1 MVDRGLKTR
10 LVIGCIALVAA
21 LSALSGRLLQIEAF
35 HSESLSKAARSHYE
49 DKEPLSARRGRIYD
63 RTGELLARSQTVYT
77 LYADPRHL
85 SDLMIACIGLGKR
98 DQVSPQTIKARF
110 LPEEILG
117 NYREY
122 IADCLAEKLQ
132 RPKHEIARA
141 LRQPGGA
148 DIVLARKVEDDFARD
163 LNKVID
169 EHELGGVYLR
179 EGERRYYPSPLT
191 LTQVIGYVDEK
202 NDGIAGVEKA
212 FDEALK
218 GTPGYRYCERD
229 RERRE
234 IHAYRGLQVDP
245 VPGKDVYLTIDMA
258 LQTVVERELD
268 AVIDR
273 FRPAK
278 VTAIFMDPTNG
289 EILAMASRP
298 HFDLATREGIRDIA
312 PVRHNPAVSD
322 LYQPGSTFKVVGF
335 GAIFDRGLADPS
347 TEVDCHLGLYDA
359 GGFNITDHH
368 PYGKLTARMAFAKS
382 SNIGTYLL
390 TRPLNRE
397 YLGDY
402 IHRFGF
408 GQKTG
413 IELNG
418 EHAGTILDEKRWSAT
433 SFYSQVIGYEI
444 SVTPLQM
451 AMACAVVANDGV
463 YQAPTILRGIR
474 EDRMGAKLEKKTA
487 PSGRRVIGEKAA
499 NQLQQCMI
507 ETMGPYGTGTKGDLA
522 GYSVAGKTGTARKHV
537 EKVGYVKG
545 LYTASFMGFLPA
557 ENPRLLGLI
566 VVDEPKADGPM
577 VYGGAVAAP
586 VFHNVVAEAVK
597 ILGIEP
603 DQPEELLQDP
613 PVPLASAPAAKEA
626 KDGKGAR

>member
-1 MVDRGLKTR
+1 MIVDRGLKTR
-10 LVIGCIALVAA
+10 LVIGCFGLVTVLSG
-21 LSALSGRLLQIEAF
+21 LSARLLQIEALE
-35 HSESLSKAARSHYE
+35 SEHLSSAARRHYE
-49 DKEPLSARRGRIYD
+49 DKEPLPARRGRIYD

-85 SDLMIACIGLGKR
+85 SDLMLACIGLGAREK
-98 DQVSPQTIKARF
+98 VSPQTIKARH

-117 NYREY
+117 LYREY
-122 IADCLAEKLQ
+122 IADSLAAKLD

-141 LRQPGGA
+141 LMQPGGA
-148 DIVLARKVEDDFARD
+148 DIVLARKIEDDFARE
-163 LNKVID
+163 LRALIKERN
-169 EHELGGVYLR
+169 LGGVYLR

-191 LTQVIGYVDEK
+191 LTQVIGYVDET
-202 NDGIAGVEKA
+202 NTGVSGVEKT
-212 FDEALK
+212 FDEALQ

-245 VPGKDVYLTIDMA
+245 VPGNDVYLTIDMA

-268 AVIDR
+268 SVIDK

-278 VTAIFMDPTNG
+278 VTAIFLDPTNG
-289 EILAMASRP
+289 EVLAMASRP
-298 HFDLATREGIRDIA
+298 HFDLSTREGIRGAEPI
-312 PVRHNPAVSD
+312 RRNPAISD

-335 GAIFDRGLADPS
+335 GAAFDRGIADPS

-382 SNIGTYLL
+382 TNIGTYLL

-397 YLGDY
+397 HLTDY
-402 IHRFGF
+402 VKRFGF
-408 GQKTG
+408 GERTG

-418 EHAGTILDEKRWSAT
+418 EHRGRLLDPKRWSAT

-463 YQAPTILRGIR
+463 YQTPTILRGIR
-474 EDRMGAKLEKKTA
+474 ADRTGALLEKKELA
-487 PSGRRVIGEKAA
+487 AGRRVLSEKAA
-499 NQLQQCMI
+499 HQLQQCMV
-507 ETMGPYGTGTKGDLA
+507 ETMGPYGTGTKGDLP

-566 VVDEPKADGPM
+566 VIDEPKADGPM

-586 VFHNVVAEAVK
+586 VFQKVAAEAVK

-603 DQPEELLQDP
+603 DQPEELLQDAR
-613 PVPLASAPAAKEA
+613 VPLAAAASTQGKEE
-626 KDGKGAR
+626 R